1 MTALRLTVN
10 QAQGVV
16 VEVVPAG
23 PARYQ
28 LEHLAE
34 LQRVFFGRELK
45 TENKKGKMIQNET
58 RSHPAIDH
66 RKGVKP

>member
-16 VEVVPAG
+16 VEVVLAG

-45 TENKKGKMIQNET
+45 TENKT